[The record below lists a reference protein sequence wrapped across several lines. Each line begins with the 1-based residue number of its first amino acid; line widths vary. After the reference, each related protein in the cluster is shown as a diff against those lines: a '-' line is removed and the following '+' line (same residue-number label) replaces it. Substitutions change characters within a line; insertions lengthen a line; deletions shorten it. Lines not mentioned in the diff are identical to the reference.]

1 MVSFRGFLLLLMI
14 IAVCRAEIIFKS
26 PSMAEVV
33 DPGPYKIRAS
43 DSGIVPTL
51 EQFDDSS
58 WEVVLFTGN
67 DTAPFELYIFK
78 LSGYQMNDPTTQSP
92 PVNIRNSSGPNLED
106 KYFFGYRS
114 YLTSNESIWI
124 TAYSDRFTLTNMTG
138 SLPDDVI
145 AANDNVNSTTAPK
158 RTISCGAKS
167 GGECDEKV
175 LENLG
180 LGSLTTDT
188 PSDSTTATATT
199 TGSAPENTTSI
210 ASQADSN
217 TDSGKRLSRGAFAGI
232 VVGVAVAIS
241 IVIAAGV
248 FYIMKAKKKKDIL
261 KREMIRSNE
270 GLTYQESNAFHEGD
284 TYGGVMKKNG
294 IGGVG
299 RREELED
306 RRTYEMSA
314 GHHGVAEMPQN

>member
-1 MVSFRGFLLLLMI
+1 MG
-14 IAVCRAEIIFKS
+14 
-26 PSMAEVV
+26 EVV
-33 DPGPYKIRAS
+33 DPGPYKIRAG

-51 EQFDDSS
+51 GQFDDSS

-78 LSGYQMNDPTTQSP
+78 ISGYQMSDPTTQSP

-145 AANDNVNSTTAPK
+145 TANDNVNSTTAPK

-180 LGSLTTDT
+180 LGPVTTNT
-188 PSDSTTATATT
+188 PSVSTTTAATT
-199 TGSAPENTTSI
+199 IETAPENI
-210 ASQADSN
+210 ASDTN
-217 TDSGKRLSRGAFAGI
+217 TDSGKRLSRGAFAGL

-241 IVIAAGV
+241 IMIAAGV
-248 FYIMKAKKKKDIL
+248 LFIMKAKKKKNMP
-261 KREMIRSNE
+261 KRETIRNNE
-270 GLTYQESNAFHEGD
+270 SLTNQESFAFHEGD
-284 TYGGVMKKNG
+284 TYGGMKKKNG
-294 IGGVG
+294 IEDVV

-314 GHHGVAEMPQN
+314 GHHGVAEMPENS

>member
-1 MVSFRGFLLLLMI
+1 MFSFRGFILQLMI
-14 IAVCRAEIIFKS
+14 IAVCRAEITFKS
-26 PSMAEVV
+26 PSMGEVV
-33 DPGPYKIRAS
+33 DPGPYKIRAG

-51 EQFDDSS
+51 GQFDDAS

-78 LSGYQMNDPTTQSP
+78 LSGYQMSNPTTQSP

-138 SLPDDVI
+138 SLPDDVVT
-145 AANDNVNSTTAPK
+145 ANDNVNSTNAPK

-180 LGSLTTDT
+180 LGSVTTNT
-188 PSDSTTATATT
+188 PSVSTTAAATT
-199 TGSAPENTTSI
+199 IGTAPENTTSDTNE
-210 ASQADSN
+210 DS
-217 TDSGKRLSRGAFAGI
+217 SKRLSRGAFAGV

-241 IVIAAGV
+241 IMIAAGV
-248 FYIMKAKKKKDIL
+248 FFIMKAKKKKNVP
-261 KREMIRSNE
+261 KRETIRINE
-270 GLTYQESNAFHEGD
+270 NLPNQDSNAFHEGD
-284 TYGGVMKKNG
+284 TYGGMMKKNG
-294 IGGVG
+294 IEDVG

-314 GHHGVAEMPQN
+314 GHHGVAEMPVNS

>member
-1 MVSFRGFLLLLMI
+1 MFSLREFMLQLMI

-26 PSMAEVV
+26 PSMGEVV
-33 DPGPYKIRAS
+33 DPGPYKIRAG

-51 EQFDDSS
+51 GQFNDAS

-78 LSGYQMNDPTTQSP
+78 ISGYQMSNPTTQSP

-145 AANDNVNSTTAPK
+145 TANDNVNSTTAPK

-180 LGSLTTDT
+180 LGSVTTNT
-188 PSDSTTATATT
+188 PSVSTTATATT
-199 TGSAPENTTSI
+199 IGTAPENTTSDI
-210 ASQADSN
+210 N
-217 TDSGKRLSRGAFAGI
+217 TDSGRRLSRGAFAGV

-241 IVIAAGV
+241 IMIAAGV
-248 FYIMKAKKKKDIL
+248 FFIMKAKKKKNMP
-261 KREMIRSNE
+261 KRETIRNNE
-270 GLTYQESNAFHEGD
+270 SLTNQESNAFHEGD

-294 IGGVG
+294 IEDVG

-314 GHHGVAEMPQN
+314 GHHGVAEMPQNS

>member
-1 MVSFRGFLLLLMI
+1 MISFRGLTLLLII

-26 PSMAEVV
+26 PSMGEVV
-33 DPGPYKIRAS
+33 DPGPYKIRAG

-51 EQFDDSS
+51 GQFDDSS

-78 LSGYQMNDPTTQSP
+78 ISGYQMSNPTTQSP

-145 AANDNVNSTTAPK
+145 TANDNLNSTTAPK

-180 LGSLTTDT
+180 LGSVTINT
-188 PSDSTTATATT
+188 SSVSTTAAATT
-199 TGSAPENTTSI
+199 IETAPENT
-210 ASQADSN
+210 ASDTN
-217 TDSGKRLSRGAFAGI
+217 TDSGKRLSRGAFAGV

-241 IVIAAGV
+241 IMIAAGV
-248 FYIMKAKKKKDIL
+248 FFIMKAKKKKNMP
-261 KREMIRSNE
+261 KRETIRNNE
-270 GLTYQESNAFHEGD
+270 SLTNQESFAFHEGD
-284 TYGGVMKKNG
+284 TYGGMMKKNG
-294 IGGVG
+294 IEDVG

-314 GHHGVAEMPQN
+314 GHHGVAEMPENS

>member
-1 MVSFRGFLLLLMI
+1 MFSFQGLMLQLMI
-14 IAVCRAEIIFKS
+14 IAVCRAEILFKS
-26 PSMAEVV
+26 PSMGEVV
-33 DPGPYKIRAS
+33 DPGPYKIRAG

-51 EQFDDSS
+51 GQFDDAS

-78 LSGYQMNDPTTQSP
+78 LSGYQMSNPTTQSP

-138 SLPDDVI
+138 SLPDDVVT
-145 AANDNVNSTTAPK
+145 ANDNVNSTTAPE

-180 LGSLTTDT
+180 LGSVTTNT
-188 PSDSTTATATT
+188 PSVGTTATATT
-199 TGSAPENTTSI
+199 VGTAPENTTSD
-210 ASQADSN
+210 AN
-217 TDSGKRLSRGAFAGI
+217 KDSGKRLSRGAFAGV

-241 IVIAAGV
+241 IMIAVGV
-248 FYIMKAKKKKDIL
+248 FFIMKAKKKKNMP
-261 KREMIRSNE
+261 KRETIRNNE
-270 GLTYQESNAFHEGD
+270 SLTNQESNAFHKGNA
-284 TYGGVMKKNG
+284 YGGVMKKNG
-294 IGGVG
+294 IEDLS

-314 GHHGVAEMPQN
+314 GHHGVAEMPENS